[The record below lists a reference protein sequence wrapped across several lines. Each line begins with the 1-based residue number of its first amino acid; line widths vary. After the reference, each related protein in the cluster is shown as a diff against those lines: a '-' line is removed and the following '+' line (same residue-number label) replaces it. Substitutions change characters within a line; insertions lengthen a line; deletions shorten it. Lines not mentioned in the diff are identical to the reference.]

1 MTSLGDTLRGE
12 RLRRGLDLDQLAAE
26 TKIGRHLL
34 EAMEDEQFDRLPAG
48 AYKRKFLRQYAHS
61 LGLDEDETVAA
72 FRQQYDEPPVAL
84 PKPPVQR
91 RYSYVWLVWVV
102 VMIATST
109 GIYRLLQ
116 DGKLASFHMQA
127 SVASKPPLTP
137 PSAPPPKPDAS
148 QAAVAPS
155 VPATPAADVRAV
167 RVAFTAIEPVW
178 VSVTCD
184 GTQTFAGTIEG
195 PQSKEFD
202 ASNKMTVLVGN
213 AGGLALSLNGKPV
226 GPIGARGEIQ
236 LLEVTP
242 SGARVVPRRPAPPT
256 TSEDFAAPRS
266 PVTKTQISAP
276 GPPF

>member
-1 MTSLGDTLRGE
+1 
-12 RLRRGLDLDQLAAE
+12 
-26 TKIGRHLL
+26 
-34 EAMEDEQFDRLPAG
+34 
-48 AYKRKFLRQYAHS
+48 
-61 LGLDEDETVAA
+61 
-72 FRQQYDEPPVAL
+72 
-84 PKPPVQR
+84 
-91 RYSYVWLVWVV
+91 
-102 VMIATST
+102 MIATST

-155 VPATPAADVRAV
+155 VPATPAADVHAV